1 MFCVSV
7 RWFGLWKRDDGE
19 RGNVLF
25 CIVVTEEQESVEEEK
40 KELSPQQRTTPPKLT
55 FPPTDATETEGFALL
70 FTATAALL
78 ENWEKTLADI

>member
-1 MFCVSV
+1 MQKKK
-7 RWFGLWKRDDGE
+7 KR
-19 RGNVLF
+19 
-25 CIVVTEEQESVEEEK
+25 VVAAATGDS
-40 KELSPQQRTTPPKLT
+40 SKLT